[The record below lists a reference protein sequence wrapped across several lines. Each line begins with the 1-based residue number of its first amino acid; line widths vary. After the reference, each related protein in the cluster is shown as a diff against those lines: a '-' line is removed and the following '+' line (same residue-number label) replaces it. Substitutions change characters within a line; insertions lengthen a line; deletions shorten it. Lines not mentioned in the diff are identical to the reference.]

1 MKAWQISKR
10 KSGVKVENYSV
21 SLISAIS
28 QDKVIAN
35 QFIQGGVDSSV
46 YENFIYEVLNYVR
59 SDESMKERKIVLFMD
74 NARIHVHKNVIDTI
88 MDMKAILI
96 LSA

>member
-1 MKAWQISKR
+1 M
-10 KSGVKVENYSV
+10 
-21 SLISAIS
+21 
-28 QDKVIAN
+28 
-35 QFIQGGVDSSV
+35 DSSV
-46 YENFIYEVLNYVR
+46 FENFIYEVLNYVR